1 MSPATPDRACSHL
14 ALRRLTRLVSRHYD
28 AHLACCGLKTTQYSL
43 LATVTR
49 SGPVGLGDLARL
61 LSLDA
66 STLTR
71 NLQPLVKA
79 GLMTIDAGADG
90 RSRQVTATPA
100 GARLRALAKPH
111 WRRAQTSLDKT
122 LGAEHAVSLHQ
133 VVDHCYRLLA
143 GSETAE
149 SVSER

>member
-1 MSPATPDRACSHL
+1 MSPAPPDRACSHL

-43 LATVTR
+43 LATVTS

-79 GLMTIDAGADG
+79 GLLTIEAGADG

-100 GARLRALAKPH
+100 GARLRAFAKPH
-111 WRRAQTSLDKT
+111 WRRAQASLDKT
-122 LGAEHAVSLHQ
+122 IGPEHAESLHQ
-133 VVDHCYRLLA
+133 IVDHCYRLLA
-143 GSETAE
+143 GSQTAE

>member
-1 MSPATPDRACSHL
+1 MPPASSDRGCSHL

-49 SGPVGLGDLARL
+49 CGPVGLGDLARL

-71 NLQPLVKA
+71 NLRPLVKA
-79 GLMTIDAGADG
+79 GLLTIDAGADG

-111 WRRAQTSLDKT
+111 WRRAQTSLEKT
-122 LGAEHAVSLHQ
+122 LGVEQAVSLHQ
-133 VVDHCYRLLA
+133 IADYCYRLLA
-143 GSETAE
+143 GSDTAE